1 MIQVDRNIFD
11 STLFIF
17 KDKVLFSHKSY
28 KCHSRFDNIKA
39 ILRSEYEY
47 VKWVRR
53 AVNGLHVYNRVT
65 DTSNYRYSSDSFKLH
80 QKRFY
85 RNGI

>member
-1 MIQVDRNIFD
+1 MIQVDRNIFG

-17 KDKVLFSHKSY
+17 KDKVLASHLSY
-28 KCHSRFDNIKA
+28 EYHQRFDNVKA
-39 ILRSEYEY
+39 ILKSEYEY

-53 AVNGLHVYNRVT
+53 ALNGIQVYNRIT
-65 DTSNYRYSSDSFKLH
+65 GMSNYRYSSDSFKLH